1 MALRVS
7 ARAMFLVV
15 FLYASSMGC
24 LPIPL
29 FALIGF
35 AIGHLID
42 ARMGALWGGGVGLLI
57 GVAGTALVVR
67 AMRRANRS
75 P

>member
-1 MALRVS
+1 
-7 ARAMFLVV
+7 
-15 FLYASSMGC
+15 MGC

-29 FALIGF
+29 FALTGFGIGY
-35 AIGHLID
+35 LID
-42 ARMGALWGGGVGLLI
+42 ARSGALWGGGIGLMVGI
-57 GVAGTALVVR
+57 AGTAVVVG

>member
-1 MALRVS
+1 
-7 ARAMFLVV
+7 
-15 FLYASSMGC
+15 MGC

-35 AIGHLID
+35 GIGYLID
-42 ARMGALWGGGVGLLI
+42 ARTGALWGGGLGLLI
-57 GVAGTALVVR
+57 GVAGTAVVVR
-67 AMRRANRS
+67 AMRRANRA

>member
-1 MALRVS
+1 
-7 ARAMFLVV
+7 
-15 FLYASSMGC
+15 MGC